1 MAQVGLAQD
10 RTSFSFVVLGDLPY
24 FAWEELRIEQLID
37 AWNRENFAFVLHVG
51 DIKSGR
57 DLCNGQLYVK
67 RKALFDRSAHPF
79 VLLPG
84 DNDWTDCH
92 RQSNGGFDP
101 LERLAFFRSVFYR
114 DQVSLGQHPMP
125 LARQSPSRPENMR
138 WEVDGIPFVTLN
150 VTGSHNGYGITP
162 AMDAEYIA
170 RNRDNLRWLEAAFA
184 AAREAD
190 APGLVIAIHGDPRFE
205 ARTGSRA
212 REGFDEF
219 VLALIRQ
226 AREFARPVLLIH
238 GDTHRY
244 RLDRPLPNAPNL
256 VRLKT
261 FGAPHVGWVKVTVDP
276 ASPELFA
283 IAPQ

>member
-1 MAQVGLAQD
+1 MAPVTLAQD
-10 RTSFSFVVLGDLPY
+10 RTSFSFAVLGDLPY
-24 FAWEELRIEQLID
+24 FAWEELRIEKMIEGWNAD
-37 AWNRENFAFVLHVG
+37 ALALVLHVG

-57 DLCNGQLYVK
+57 DLCNGQLYVR
-67 RKALFDRSAHPF
+67 RKTLFDRSTHPF

-101 LERLAFFRSVFYR
+101 LERLAFFRSVFYA
-114 DQVSLGQHPMP
+114 DQFSLGQRP
-125 LARQSPSRPENMR
+125 LPLTRQSPRRPENMR
-138 WEVDGIPFVTLN
+138 WEVSGIRFVTLN

-162 AMDAEYIA
+162 AMDAEYAA
-170 RNRDNLRWLEAAFA
+170 RNRDNLEWLESAFA
-184 AAREAD
+184 AARLAD
-190 APGLVIAIHGDPRFE
+190 APGLVVAIHGDPHLE
-205 ARTGSRA
+205 ARKGSRA
-212 REGFDEF
+212 REGYDDF
-219 VLALIRQ
+219 VLALTRQ
-226 AREFARPVLLIH
+226 ARRFARPVLLIH

-244 RLDRPLPNAPNL
+244 RFDRPVADAPNL
-256 VRLKT
+256 ARLET